1 VPAGWQSPA
10 PSSPHSPLAGRSPG
24 SSFKQ
29 SALLHKSPIAER
41 FRRAA
46 VESDVIIEPGSRVLQ
61 QELADAAQ
69 GRLEAEDEEEQ
80 ELIAASSQLVGAE
93 VMALESSLAGLE
105 PAGDG
110 SMQHGFGQQSDE
122 RLDAGI
128 AAEPSSLSVSS
139 VSEGRR
145 VPRQQQQQGSIQGAT
160 QPCPPLSARSTA
172 SGSRPS
178 SVHCSRPS
186 SANGTGTSNSRRAS
200 AHDQPPSLRK
210 QPSQNGIGG
219 PTPPGYAA
227 GTRSSAARGA
237 ATAAVSGPAGAAN
250 KGPCPLPC
258 AGRARPGA
266 KPHTAGNGHRHG
278 SCFPR
283 NSPAW

>member
-1 VPAGWQSPA
+1 M
-10 PSSPHSPLAGRSPG
+10 
-24 SSFKQ
+24 
-29 SALLHKSPIAER
+29 
-41 FRRAA
+41 
-46 VESDVIIEPGSRVLQ
+46 ESDVIIEPGSRVLQ

-69 GRLEAEDEEEQ
+69 DRLAAGDEEEQ
-80 ELIAASSQLVGAE
+80 ELVAASSQLVGAE
-93 VMALESSLAGLE
+93 VMALQSSLAGLE
-105 PAGDG
+105 PTAEG
-110 SMQHGFGQQSDE
+110 STQHGFGQQSDE
-122 RLDAGI
+122 RLDASI
-128 AAEPSSLSVSS
+128 AAESSS
-139 VSEGRR
+139 VSASSARESRR
-145 VPRQQQQQGSIQGAT
+145 VPRQQPQQQGSVQGAM

-200 AHDQPPSLRK
+200 AHDQPPLLRK
-210 QPSQNGIGG
+210 QPSQNGTGG
-219 PTPPGYAA
+219 PVPPGYAA

-237 ATAAVSGPAGAAN
+237 ATAAGSGPASAAN

-266 KPHTAGNGHRHG
+266 KPHTAGNGHRHD

-283 NSPAW
+283 DSPAW